1 MPILPGTCL
10 GSYEVLLS
18 VGAGGMGA
26 VYRAR
31 DSRLGRMVA
40 IKVLPASF
48 SSDSE
53 RLHRFE
59 LEARATASLR
69 SLAV

>member
-1 MPILPGTCL
+1 MD
-10 GSYEVLLS
+10 E
-18 VGAGGMGA
+18 

-48 SSDSE
+48 SSDLE